1 MWAIN
6 SCTARRRYRHIMRAA
21 LIKLKMGGTAKPCEP
36 IRPCYWD
43 ESALF
48 FGGFSMLDIKVIR
61 ENLDWAKDK
70 LATRGIKPEELDEV
84 VALDA
89 KRREALTKSEELKA
103 KRNEVSKQIGAAK
116 RNKEDASA
124 AIKSMQE
131 VSKEIK
137 DLDEQIRSL
146 AEKQEYIL
154 LRLPNFPADSDPIGP
169 DDSYNEEVRKWNEPT
184 KFNFKPKAHWD
195 IGTDLDILDWDR
207 AAKVSGARFVYY
219 KGAGAL
225 LERAVFNFFLDENT
239 KEGYTEVIPPYLV
252 NDASMQGT
260 GQFPKFHEDVYTI
273 VDNDDPDKLR
283 DLTLIPTAEV
293 PLVNYFR
300 NEIIHGEK
308 LPINVTAMSPA
319 FRSEAGSAG
328 RDTRGL
334 IRMHEFRKVEMVK
347 VCKPEDS
354 WDQLEKLTHNAEH
367 LLQKL
372 NLPYHVVALSTGDAS
387 FTSAKTY
394 DLEVWMPAQDK
405 YREISSCSNCT
416 DFQARRAHI
425 RYRDEN
431 GKLHLAHTL
440 NGSGLAVGR
449 CVAAILE
456 NYQNEDG
463 SVTVPDVLVSYMHGM
478 KKITKEDSLI

>member
-1 MWAIN
+1 
-6 SCTARRRYRHIMRAA
+6 
-21 LIKLKMGGTAKPCEP
+21 
-36 IRPCYWD
+36 
-43 ESALF
+43 
-48 FGGFSMLDIKVIR
+48 MLDIKVIR
-61 ENLDWAKDK
+61 ENLDWSKKK
-70 LATRGIKPEELDEV
+70 LATRGIKPEELDKL
-84 VALDA
+84 VAID
-89 KRREALTKSEELKA
+89 KERREALTKSEQLKQ
-103 KRNEVSKQIGAAK
+103 KRNEVSDQIAQAK
-116 RNKEDASA
+116 RNKEDASD
-124 AIKSMQE
+124 AIKAMRE
-131 VSKEIK
+131 VGKEIK
-137 DLDEQIRSL
+137 DLDKEVEDLTQ
-146 AEKQEYIL
+146 KQKYIL

-169 DDSYNEEVRKWNEPT
+169 DESYNEEVRKWNEPT
-184 KFNFKPKAHWD
+184 KFDFEPKPHWE
-195 IGTDLDILDWDR
+195 IGTELNILDWDT

-225 LERAVFNFFLDENT
+225 LERAVSNFFLDENN
-239 KEGYTEVIPPYLV
+239 KDGYTEVIPPYLV

-260 GQFPKFHEDVYTI
+260 GQFPKFTEDVYTI
-273 VDNDDPDKLR
+273 VDNDDPDKPR

-293 PLVNYFR
+293 SLVNYFR
-300 NEIIHGEK
+300 GKILDAK
-308 LPINVTAMSPA
+308 QLPINVTAFSPA

-347 VCKPEDS
+347 IVDEDS
-354 WDQLEKLTHNAEH
+354 SWDELEKLTHNAEH

-372 NLPYHVVALSTGDAS
+372 GLPYHVVALSTGDAS

-416 DFQARRAHI
+416 DFQARRSLI

-449 CVAAILE
+449 TVAAILE

-463 SVTVPDVLVSYMHGM
+463 TVDVPEALQPYMHGM
-478 KKITKEDSLI
+478 KVITKEPKFGE

>member
-1 MWAIN
+1 
-6 SCTARRRYRHIMRAA
+6 
-21 LIKLKMGGTAKPCEP
+21 
-36 IRPCYWD
+36 
-43 ESALF
+43 
-48 FGGFSMLDIKVIR
+48 MLDIKVIR
-61 ENLDWAKDK
+61 ENLDWSKKK
-70 LATRGIKPEELDEV
+70 LATRGIKPEELDKL
-84 VALDA
+84 VAID
-89 KRREALTKSEELKA
+89 KERREALTKSEQLKQ
-103 KRNEVSKQIGAAK
+103 KRNEVSDQIAQAK
-116 RNKEDASA
+116 RNKEDASD
-124 AIKSMQE
+124 AIKAMRE
-131 VSKEIK
+131 VGKEIK
-137 DLDEQIRSL
+137 DLDKEVEDLTQ
-146 AEKQEYIL
+146 KQKYIL

-169 DDSYNEEVRKWNEPT
+169 DESYNEEVRKWNEPT
-184 KFNFKPKAHWD
+184 KFDFEPKPHWE
-195 IGTDLDILDWDR
+195 IGTELNILDWDT

-225 LERAVFNFFLDENT
+225 LERAVSNFFLDENT
-239 KEGYTEVIPPYLV
+239 KDGYTEVIPPYLV

-260 GQFPKFHEDVYTI
+260 GQFPKFTEDVYTI
-273 VDNDDPDKLR
+273 VDNDDPDKSR

-300 NEIIHGEK
+300 GKILDAK
-308 LPINVTAMSPA
+308 QLPINVTAFSPA

-347 VCKPEDS
+347 IVDENSS
-354 WDQLEKLTHNAEH
+354 WDELEKLTHNAEH

-372 NLPYHVVALSTGDAS
+372 GLPYHVVALSTGDAS

-416 DFQARRAHI
+416 DFQARRSLI

-449 CVAAILE
+449 TVAAILE

-463 SVTVPDVLVSYMHGM
+463 TVNVPEALQPYMHGM
-478 KKITKEDSLI
+478 KVITKEPKFGE

>member
-1 MWAIN
+1 
-6 SCTARRRYRHIMRAA
+6 
-21 LIKLKMGGTAKPCEP
+21 
-36 IRPCYWD
+36 
-43 ESALF
+43 
-48 FGGFSMLDIKVIR
+48 MLDIKLIR

-70 LATRGIKPEELDEV
+70 LGRRGVKPEELDELV
-84 VALDA
+84 KIDA
-89 KRREALTKSEELKA
+89 DRREELNHSEQLKA
-103 KRNEVSKQIGAAK
+103 ERNKVSKEIAEIK
-116 RNKEDASA
+116 RNKQDASA
-124 AIKSMQE
+124 AVQKMRE
-131 VSKEIK
+131 VGQEIK
-137 DLDEQIRSL
+137 ELDEKVAEL
-146 AEKQEYIL
+146 TEKQNYIL
-154 LRLPNFPADSDPIGP
+154 LRLPNFPDDSDPIGP
-169 DDSYNEEVRKWNEPT
+169 DESYNEEVRKWHEPT
-184 KFNFKPKAHWD
+184 KLDFKPKAHWEL
-195 IGTDLDILDWDR
+195 GTDLDILDWDR
-207 AAKVSGARFVYY
+207 GAKVSAARFVYY

-252 NDASMQGT
+252 NDESMQGT
-260 GQFPKFHEDVYTI
+260 GQFPKFREDVYTI
-273 VDNDDPDKLR
+273 VDNDDPDKPL

-300 NEIIHGEK
+300 DEIIHADK
-308 LPINVTAMSPA
+308 LPINVTALSPA

-347 VCKPEDS
+347 ICKPEES
-354 WDQLEKLTHNAEH
+354 WNELDKLTNNAEH

-372 NLPYHVVALSTGDAS
+372 DLPYHVVALSTGDAS

-416 DFQARRAHI
+416 DFQARRAQI
-425 RYRDEN
+425 RYRDED

-449 CVAAILE
+449 TVAAILE

-463 SVTVPDVLVSYMHGM
+463 TVTVPEVLVPYMNGM
-478 KKITKEDSLI
+478 KKITKEESLI

>member
-1 MWAIN
+1 
-6 SCTARRRYRHIMRAA
+6 
-21 LIKLKMGGTAKPCEP
+21 
-36 IRPCYWD
+36 
-43 ESALF
+43 
-48 FGGFSMLDIKVIR
+48 MLDIKVIR
-61 ENLDWAKDK
+61 ENLDWSKKK
-70 LATRGIKPEELDEV
+70 LATRGIKPEELDKL
-84 VALDA
+84 VAID
-89 KRREALTKSEELKA
+89 KERREALTKSEQLKQ
-103 KRNEVSKQIGAAK
+103 KRNEVSDQIAQAK
-116 RNKEDASA
+116 RNKEDASD
-124 AIKSMQE
+124 AIKAMRE
-131 VSKEIK
+131 VGKEIK
-137 DLDEQIRSL
+137 DLDKEVEDLTQ
-146 AEKQEYIL
+146 KQNYIL

-169 DDSYNEEVRKWNEPT
+169 DESYNEEVRKWHEPT
-184 KFNFKPKAHWD
+184 KLDFEPKPHWE
-195 IGTDLDILDWDR
+195 IGTELNILDWDT

-225 LERAVFNFFLDENT
+225 LERAVSNFFLDENT
-239 KEGYTEVIPPYLV
+239 KDGYTEVIPPYLV

-260 GQFPKFHEDVYTI
+260 GQFPKFTEDVYTI
-273 VDNDDPDKLR
+273 VDNDDPDKPR

-300 NEIIHGEK
+300 GKILDGEQ
-308 LPINVTAMSPA
+308 LPINVTAFSPA

-347 VCKPEDS
+347 IVDEESS
-354 WDQLEKLTHNAEH
+354 WDELEKLTHNAEH

-372 NLPYHVVALSTGDAS
+372 GLPYHVVALSTGDAS

-416 DFQARRAHI
+416 DFQARRSLI

-449 CVAAILE
+449 TVAAILE

-463 SVTVPDVLVSYMHGM
+463 TVNVPEALQPYMHGM
-478 KKITKEDSLI
+478 KVITKEPKFG

>member
-1 MWAIN
+1 
-6 SCTARRRYRHIMRAA
+6 
-21 LIKLKMGGTAKPCEP
+21 
-36 IRPCYWD
+36 
-43 ESALF
+43 
-48 FGGFSMLDIKVIR
+48 MLDIKVIR
-61 ENLDWAKDK
+61 ENLDWSKKK
-70 LATRGIKPEELDEV
+70 LATRGIKPEELDKL
-84 VALDA
+84 VAID
-89 KRREALTKSEELKA
+89 KERREALTKSEQLKQ
-103 KRNEVSKQIGAAK
+103 KRNEVSDQIAQAK
-116 RNKEDASA
+116 RNKEDTSD
-124 AIKSMQE
+124 AIKAMRE
-131 VSKEIK
+131 VGKEIK
-137 DLDEQIRSL
+137 DLDKEVEDLTQ
-146 AEKQEYIL
+146 KQNYIL

-169 DDSYNEEVRKWNEPT
+169 DESYNEEVRKWHEPT
-184 KFNFKPKAHWD
+184 KLDFEPKPHWE
-195 IGTDLDILDWDR
+195 IGTELNILDWDT

-225 LERAVFNFFLDENT
+225 LERAVSNFFLDENT
-239 KEGYTEVIPPYLV
+239 KDGYTEVIPPYLV

-260 GQFPKFHEDVYTI
+260 GQFPKFTEDVYTI
-273 VDNDDPDKLR
+273 VDNDDPDKPR

-300 NEIIHGEK
+300 GKILDGEQ
-308 LPINVTAMSPA
+308 LPINVTAFSPA

-347 VCKPEDS
+347 IVDEESS
-354 WDQLEKLTHNAEH
+354 WDELEKLTHNAEH

-372 NLPYHVVALSTGDAS
+372 GLPYHVVALSTGDAS

-416 DFQARRAHI
+416 DFQARRSLI
-425 RYRDEN
+425 RYREEN

-449 CVAAILE
+449 TVAAILE

-463 SVTVPDVLVSYMHGM
+463 TVNVPEALQPYMHGM
-478 KKITKEDSLI
+478 KVITKEPKFGE

>member
-1 MWAIN
+1 
-6 SCTARRRYRHIMRAA
+6 
-21 LIKLKMGGTAKPCEP
+21 
-36 IRPCYWD
+36 
-43 ESALF
+43 
-48 FGGFSMLDIKVIR
+48 MLDIKVIR
-61 ENLDWAKDK
+61 ENLDWSKKK
-70 LATRGIKPEELDEV
+70 LATRGIKPEELDKL
-84 VALDA
+84 VAID
-89 KRREALTKSEELKA
+89 KERREALTKSEQLKQ
-103 KRNEVSKQIGAAK
+103 KRNEVSDQIAQAK
-116 RNKEDASA
+116 RNKEDASD
-124 AIKSMQE
+124 AIKAMRE
-131 VSKEIK
+131 VGKEIK
-137 DLDEQIRSL
+137 DLDKEVEDLTQKRN
-146 AEKQEYIL
+146 YIL

-169 DDSYNEEVRKWNEPT
+169 DESYNEEVRKWHEPT
-184 KFNFKPKAHWD
+184 KLDFEPKPHWE
-195 IGTDLDILDWDR
+195 IGTELNILDWDT

-225 LERAVFNFFLDENT
+225 LERAVSNFFLDENT
-239 KEGYTEVIPPYLV
+239 KDGYTEVIPPYLV

-260 GQFPKFHEDVYTI
+260 GQFPKFTEDVYTI
-273 VDNDDPDKLR
+273 VDNDDPDKPR

-300 NEIIHGEK
+300 GKILDGEQ
-308 LPINVTAMSPA
+308 LPINVTAFSPA

-347 VCKPEDS
+347 IVDEESS
-354 WDQLEKLTHNAEH
+354 WDELEKLTHNAEH

-372 NLPYHVVALSTGDAS
+372 GLPYHVVALSTGDAS

-416 DFQARRAHI
+416 DFQARRSLI

-449 CVAAILE
+449 TVAAILE

-463 SVTVPDVLVSYMHGM
+463 TVNVPEALQPYMHGM
-478 KKITKEDSLI
+478 KVITKEPKFGE

>member
-1 MWAIN
+1 
-6 SCTARRRYRHIMRAA
+6 
-21 LIKLKMGGTAKPCEP
+21 
-36 IRPCYWD
+36 
-43 ESALF
+43 
-48 FGGFSMLDIKVIR
+48 MLDIKVIR

-70 LATRGIKPEELDEV
+70 LSRRGVKPEELDELV
-84 VALDA
+84 KIDA
-89 KRREALTKSEELKA
+89 DRREELNRSEQLKA
-103 KRNEVSKQIGAAK
+103 ERNTVSKKIAEIK

-124 AIKSMQE
+124 AVQKMRE
-131 VSKEIK
+131 VGQEIK
-137 DLDEQIRSL
+137 ELDDKVAEL
-146 AEKQEYIL
+146 TEKQEYIL
-154 LRLPNFPADSDPIGP
+154 LRLPNFPDDSDPIGP
-169 DDSYNEEVRKWNEPT
+169 DESYNEEVRKWHEPT
-184 KFNFKPKAHWD
+184 KLDFKPKAHWD

-207 AAKVSGARFVYY
+207 GAKVSGARFVYY

-239 KEGYTEVIPPYLV
+239 KEGYTEIIPPYLV
-252 NDASMQGT
+252 NDESMQGT
-260 GQFPKFHEDVYTI
+260 GQFPKFREDVYTI
-273 VDNDDPDKLR
+273 VDNDNPDKPR

-300 NEIIHGEK
+300 DEIIHGDK
-308 LPINVTAMSPA
+308 LPINVTALSPA

-347 VCKPEDS
+347 ICKQEDS
-354 WDQLEKLTHNAEH
+354 WDELDKLTHNAEH

-372 NLPYHVVALSTGDAS
+372 DLPYHVVALSTGDAS

-416 DFQARRAHI
+416 DFQARRAQI
-425 RYRDEN
+425 RYRDED

-449 CVAAILE
+449 TVAAILE

-463 SVTVPDVLVSYMHGM
+463 TVTVPEVLVPYMNGM
-478 KKITKEDSLI
+478 TKITKEETLI

>member
-1 MWAIN
+1 
-6 SCTARRRYRHIMRAA
+6 
-21 LIKLKMGGTAKPCEP
+21 
-36 IRPCYWD
+36 
-43 ESALF
+43 
-48 FGGFSMLDIKVIR
+48 MLDIKVIR

-70 LATRGIKPEELDEV
+70 LGRRGIKPEELDELV
-84 VALDA
+84 KIDA
-89 KRREALTKSEELKA
+89 ERRDGLSRSEQLKA
-103 KRNEVSKQIGAAK
+103 KRNKVSKDIAEAK
-116 RNKEDASA
+116 RNKKDASN
-124 AIKSMQE
+124 AIAEMRQ
-131 VSKEIK
+131 VGQEIK
-137 DLDEQIRSL
+137 ELDEKVEKL
-146 AEKQEYIL
+146 TEKQNYIL
-154 LRLPNFPADSDPIGP
+154 LRLPNFPDDSDPIGP
-169 DDSYNEEVRKWNEPT
+169 DESYNEEIRKWHEPT
-184 KFNFKPKAHWD
+184 KLDFKPKAHWD

-207 AAKVSGARFVYY
+207 GAKVSGARFVYY

-252 NDASMQGT
+252 NDESMQGT
-260 GQFPKFHEDVYTI
+260 GQFPKFREDVYTI
-273 VDNDDPDKLR
+273 VDNDDPDKPL

-300 NEIIHGEK
+300 DEIIHEDR
-308 LPINVTAMSPA
+308 LPINVTALSPA

-354 WDQLEKLTHNAEH
+354 WDELEKLTKNAEH

-416 DFQARRAHI
+416 DFQARRAQI
-425 RYRDEN
+425 RYRDEE

-449 CVAAILE
+449 TVAAILE

-463 SVTVPDVLVSYMHGM
+463 TVTVPEALVPYMNGM
-478 KKITKEDSLI
+478 TKITKEESLI

>member
-1 MWAIN
+1 
-6 SCTARRRYRHIMRAA
+6 
-21 LIKLKMGGTAKPCEP
+21 
-36 IRPCYWD
+36 
-43 ESALF
+43 
-48 FGGFSMLDIKVIR
+48 MLDIKVIR

-70 LATRGIKPEELDEV
+70 LGRRGVKPEELDELV
-84 VALDA
+84 KIDA
-89 KRREALTKSEELKA
+89 DRREELNRSEQLKA
-103 KRNEVSKQIGAAK
+103 ERNSVSKKIAEFK

-124 AIKSMQE
+124 AVQKMRE
-131 VSKEIK
+131 VGQEIK
-137 DLDEQIRSL
+137 ELDDKVAEL
-146 AEKQEYIL
+146 TEKQDYIL
-154 LRLPNFPADSDPIGP
+154 LRLPNFPDDSDPIGP
-169 DDSYNEEVRKWNEPT
+169 DESYNEEIRKWHEPT
-184 KFNFKPKAHWD
+184 KLAFKPKAHWD

-207 AAKVSGARFVYY
+207 GAKVSGARFVYY

-239 KEGYTEVIPPYLV
+239 KEGYTEIIPPYLV
-252 NDASMQGT
+252 NDESMQGT
-260 GQFPKFHEDVYTI
+260 GQFPKFREDVYTI
-273 VDNDDPDKLR
+273 VDNDNPDKPR

-300 NEIIHGEK
+300 DEIIHGEK
-308 LPINVTAMSPA
+308 LPINVTALSPA

-347 VCKPEDS
+347 ICKQEDS
-354 WDQLEKLTHNAEH
+354 WDELEKLTHNAEH

-372 NLPYHVVALSTGDAS
+372 DLPYHVVALSTGDAS

-405 YREISSCSNCT
+405 HREISSCSNCT
-416 DFQARRAHI
+416 DFQARRAQI
-425 RYRDEN
+425 RYRDED

-449 CVAAILE
+449 TVAAILE

-463 SVTVPDVLVSYMHGM
+463 TVTVPEVLVPYMNGM
-478 KKITKEDSLI
+478 TKITKEETLIQRNNYFLREFNKLALFL

>member
-1 MWAIN
+1 
-6 SCTARRRYRHIMRAA
+6 
-21 LIKLKMGGTAKPCEP
+21 
-36 IRPCYWD
+36 
-43 ESALF
+43 
-48 FGGFSMLDIKVIR
+48 MLDIKVIR
-61 ENLDWAKDK
+61 ENLDWSKKK
-70 LATRGIKPEELDEV
+70 LATRGIKPEKLDKL
-84 VALDA
+84 VAID
-89 KRREALTKSEELKA
+89 KERREALTKSEQLKQ
-103 KRNEVSKQIGAAK
+103 KRNEVSDQIAQAK
-116 RNKEDASA
+116 RNKEDASD
-124 AIKSMQE
+124 AIKAMRE
-131 VSKEIK
+131 VGKEIK
-137 DLDEQIRSL
+137 DLDKEVEDLTQ
-146 AEKQEYIL
+146 KQNYIL

-169 DDSYNEEVRKWNEPT
+169 DESYNEEVRKWHEPT
-184 KFNFKPKAHWD
+184 KLDFEPKPHWE
-195 IGTDLDILDWDR
+195 IGTDLNILDWDT

-225 LERAVFNFFLDENT
+225 LERAVSNFFLDENT
-239 KEGYTEVIPPYLV
+239 KDGYTEVIPPYLV

-260 GQFPKFHEDVYTI
+260 GQFPKFTEDVYTI
-273 VDNDDPDKLR
+273 VDNDDPDKPR

-300 NEIIHGEK
+300 GKILDGEQ
-308 LPINVTAMSPA
+308 LPINVTAFSPA

-347 VCKPEDS
+347 IVDEESS
-354 WDQLEKLTHNAEH
+354 WDELEKLTHNAEH

-372 NLPYHVVALSTGDAS
+372 GLPYHVVALSTGDAS

-416 DFQARRAHI
+416 DFQARRSLI

-449 CVAAILE
+449 TVAAILE

-463 SVTVPDVLVSYMHGM
+463 TVNVPEALQPYMHGM
-478 KKITKEDSLI
+478 KVITKEPKFGK

>member
-1 MWAIN
+1 
-6 SCTARRRYRHIMRAA
+6 
-21 LIKLKMGGTAKPCEP
+21 
-36 IRPCYWD
+36 
-43 ESALF
+43 
-48 FGGFSMLDIKVIR
+48 MLDIKVIR
-61 ENLDWAKDK
+61 ENLDWSKKK
-70 LATRGIKPEELDEV
+70 LATRGIKPEELDKL
-84 VALDA
+84 VAID
-89 KRREALTKSEELKA
+89 KERREALTKSEQLKQ
-103 KRNEVSKQIGAAK
+103 KRNEVSDQIAQAK
-116 RNKEDASA
+116 RNKEDASE
-124 AIKSMQE
+124 AIKAMRE
-131 VSKEIK
+131 VGKEIK
-137 DLDEQIRSL
+137 DLDKEVEDL
-146 AEKQEYIL
+146 TEKQNYIL

-169 DDSYNEEVRKWNEPT
+169 DESYNEEVRKWHEPT
-184 KFNFKPKAHWD
+184 KLDFEPKPHWE
-195 IGTDLDILDWDR
+195 IGTELNILDWDT

-225 LERAVFNFFLDENT
+225 LERAVSNLFLDENT
-239 KEGYTEVIPPYLV
+239 KDGYTEVIPPYLV

-260 GQFPKFHEDVYTI
+260 GQFPKFTEDVYTI
-273 VDNDDPDKLR
+273 VDNDDPDKPR

-300 NEIIHGEK
+300 GKILDGEQ
-308 LPINVTAMSPA
+308 LPINVTAFSPA

-347 VCKPEDS
+347 IVDEESS
-354 WDQLEKLTHNAEH
+354 WDELEKLTHNAEH

-372 NLPYHVVALSTGDAS
+372 GLPYHVVALSTGDAS

-416 DFQARRAHI
+416 DFQARRSLI

-449 CVAAILE
+449 TVAAILE

-463 SVTVPDVLVSYMHGM
+463 TVNVPEALQPYMHGM
-478 KKITKEDSLI
+478 KVITKEPKFGE

>member
-1 MWAIN
+1 
-6 SCTARRRYRHIMRAA
+6 
-21 LIKLKMGGTAKPCEP
+21 
-36 IRPCYWD
+36 
-43 ESALF
+43 
-48 FGGFSMLDIKVIR
+48 MLDIKVIR
-61 ENLDWAKDK
+61 ENLDWSKKK
-70 LATRGIKPEELDEV
+70 LATRGIKPEELDKL
-84 VALDA
+84 VAID
-89 KRREALTKSEELKA
+89 KERREALTKSEQLKQ
-103 KRNEVSKQIGAAK
+103 KRNEVSDQIAQAK
-116 RNKEDASA
+116 RNKEDASD
-124 AIKSMQE
+124 AIKAMRE
-131 VSKEIK
+131 VGKEIK
-137 DLDEQIRSL
+137 DLDKEVEDLTQ
-146 AEKQEYIL
+146 KQNYIL

-169 DDSYNEEVRKWNEPT
+169 DESYNEEVRKWHEPT
-184 KFNFKPKAHWD
+184 KLDFEPKPHWE
-195 IGTDLDILDWDR
+195 IGTDLNILDWDT

-225 LERAVFNFFLDENT
+225 LERAVSNFFLDENT
-239 KEGYTEVIPPYLV
+239 KDGYTEVIPPYLV

-260 GQFPKFHEDVYTI
+260 GQFPKFTEDVYTI
-273 VDNDDPDKLR
+273 VDNDDPDKPR

-300 NEIIHGEK
+300 GKILDGEQ
-308 LPINVTAMSPA
+308 LPINVTAFSPA

-347 VCKPEDS
+347 IVDEESS
-354 WDQLEKLTHNAEH
+354 WDELEKLTHNAEH

-372 NLPYHVVALSTGDAS
+372 GLPYHVVALSTGDAS

-394 DLEVWMPAQDK
+394 DLEVWTPAQDK

-416 DFQARRAHI
+416 DFQARRSLI

-449 CVAAILE
+449 TVAAILE

-463 SVTVPDVLVSYMHGM
+463 TVNVPEALQPYMHGM
-478 KKITKEDSLI
+478 KVITKEPKFGE

>member
-1 MWAIN
+1 
-6 SCTARRRYRHIMRAA
+6 
-21 LIKLKMGGTAKPCEP
+21 
-36 IRPCYWD
+36 
-43 ESALF
+43 
-48 FGGFSMLDIKVIR
+48 MLDIKVIR

-70 LATRGIKPEELDEV
+70 LGRRGIKPEELDELV
-84 VALDA
+84 KIDA
-89 KRREALTKSEELKA
+89 ERRDGLSRSEQLKA
-103 KRNEVSKQIGAAK
+103 KRNKVSKDIAEAK
-116 RNKEDASA
+116 RNKEDASNTIA
-124 AIKSMQE
+124 EMRQ
-131 VSKEIK
+131 VGQEIK
-137 DLDEQIRSL
+137 ELDEKVEKL
-146 AEKQEYIL
+146 TEKQNYIL
-154 LRLPNFPADSDPIGP
+154 LRLPNFPDDSDPIGP
-169 DDSYNEEVRKWNEPT
+169 DESYNEEIRKWHEPT
-184 KFNFKPKAHWD
+184 KLDFKPKAHWD

-207 AAKVSGARFVYY
+207 GAKVSGARFVYY

-252 NDASMQGT
+252 NDESMQGT
-260 GQFPKFHEDVYTI
+260 GQFPKFREDVYTI
-273 VDNDDPDKLR
+273 VDNDDPDKPL

-300 NEIIHGEK
+300 DEIIHEDR
-308 LPINVTAMSPA
+308 LPINVTALSPA

-354 WDQLEKLTHNAEH
+354 WDELEKLTKNAEH

-416 DFQARRAHI
+416 DFQARRAQI
-425 RYRDEN
+425 RYRDED

-449 CVAAILE
+449 TVAAILE

-463 SVTVPDVLVSYMHGM
+463 TVTVPEALVPYMNGM
-478 KKITKEDSLI
+478 TKITKEESLI

>member
-1 MWAIN
+1 
-6 SCTARRRYRHIMRAA
+6 
-21 LIKLKMGGTAKPCEP
+21 
-36 IRPCYWD
+36 
-43 ESALF
+43 
-48 FGGFSMLDIKVIR
+48 MLDIKVIR

-70 LATRGIKPEELDEV
+70 LGRRGIKPEELDELV
-84 VALDA
+84 KIDA
-89 KRREALTKSEELKA
+89 ERRDGLSRSEQLKA
-103 KRNEVSKQIGAAK
+103 KRNKVSKDIAEAK
-116 RNKEDASA
+116 RNKEDASN
-124 AIKSMQE
+124 AIAEMRQ
-131 VSKEIK
+131 VGQEIK
-137 DLDEQIRSL
+137 ELDEKVEKL
-146 AEKQEYIL
+146 TEKQNYIL
-154 LRLPNFPADSDPIGP
+154 LRLPNFPDDSDPIGP
-169 DDSYNEEVRKWNEPT
+169 DESYNEEIRKWHEPA
-184 KFNFKPKAHWD
+184 KLDFKPKAHWD

-207 AAKVSGARFVYY
+207 GAKVSGARFVYY

-252 NDASMQGT
+252 NDESMQGT
-260 GQFPKFHEDVYTI
+260 GQFPKFREDVYTI
-273 VDNDDPDKLR
+273 VDNDDPDKPL

-300 NEIIHGEK
+300 DEIIHEDR
-308 LPINVTAMSPA
+308 LPINVTALSPA

-354 WDQLEKLTHNAEH
+354 WDELEKLTKNAEH

-416 DFQARRAHI
+416 DFQARRAQI
-425 RYRDEN
+425 RYRDED

-449 CVAAILE
+449 TVAAILE

-463 SVTVPDVLVSYMHGM
+463 TVTVPEALVPYMNGM
-478 KKITKEDSLI
+478 TKITKEESLI

>member
-1 MWAIN
+1 
-6 SCTARRRYRHIMRAA
+6 
-21 LIKLKMGGTAKPCEP
+21 
-36 IRPCYWD
+36 
-43 ESALF
+43 
-48 FGGFSMLDIKVIR
+48 MLDIKLIR

-70 LATRGIKPEELDEV
+70 LGRRGVKPEELDELV
-84 VALDA
+84 KTDA
-89 KRREALTKSEELKA
+89 DRRNGLSRSEQLKA
-103 KRNEVSKQIGAAK
+103 ERNKVSKDIAEAK
-116 RNKEDASA
+116 RNKEDASE
-124 AIKSMQE
+124 AIAKMRAVGQ
-131 VSKEIK
+131 EIK
-137 DLDEQIRSL
+137 ELDEKVDDL
-146 AEKQEYIL
+146 TKKQNYIL
-154 LRLPNFPADSDPIGP
+154 LRLPNFPDDSDPIGP
-169 DDSYNEEVRKWNEPT
+169 DESYNEEVRKWHEPT
-184 KFNFKPKAHWD
+184 KLAFKPKAHWD
-195 IGTDLDILDWDR
+195 IGTDLDILDWVR
-207 AAKVSGARFVYY
+207 GAKVSGARFVYY

-225 LERAVFNFFLDENT
+225 LERAVFNFFLDENV
-239 KEGYTEVIPPYLV
+239 KAGYTEIIPPYLV
-252 NDASMQGT
+252 NDDSMQGT
-260 GQFPKFHEDVYTI
+260 GQFPKFREDVYTI
-273 VDNDDPDKLR
+273 VDNDDPDKPR

-300 NEIIHGEK
+300 DEIIHEDR
-308 LPINVTAMSPA
+308 LPIDVTALSPA

-354 WDQLEKLTHNAEH
+354 WDELEKLTKNAEH
-367 LLQKL
+367 LLQAL

-416 DFQARRAHI
+416 DFQARRAQI
-425 RYRDEN
+425 RYRDQK

-449 CVAAILE
+449 TVAAILE

-463 SVTVPDVLVSYMHGM
+463 TVTVPEVLVPYMHGM
-478 KKITKEDSLI
+478 RTISKEKSLI

>member
-1 MWAIN
+1 
-6 SCTARRRYRHIMRAA
+6 
-21 LIKLKMGGTAKPCEP
+21 
-36 IRPCYWD
+36 
-43 ESALF
+43 
-48 FGGFSMLDIKVIR
+48 MLDIKVIR
-61 ENLDWAKDK
+61 ENLDWSKKK
-70 LATRGIKPEELDEV
+70 LATRGIKPEELDKL
-84 VALDA
+84 VAID
-89 KRREALTKSEELKA
+89 KERREALTKSEQLKQ
-103 KRNEVSKQIGAAK
+103 KRNEVSDQIAQAK
-116 RNKEDASA
+116 RNKEDTSD
-124 AIKSMQE
+124 AIKAMRE
-131 VSKEIK
+131 VGKEIK
-137 DLDEQIRSL
+137 DLDKEVEDLTQ
-146 AEKQEYIL
+146 KQKYIL

-169 DDSYNEEVRKWNEPT
+169 DESYNEEVRKWNEPT
-184 KFNFKPKAHWD
+184 KFDFEPKPHWE
-195 IGTDLDILDWDR
+195 IGTELNILDWDT

-225 LERAVFNFFLDENT
+225 LERAVSNFFLDENT
-239 KEGYTEVIPPYLV
+239 KDGYTEVIPPYLV

-260 GQFPKFHEDVYTI
+260 GQFPKFTEDVYTI
-273 VDNDDPDKLR
+273 VDNDDPDKPR

-300 NEIIHGEK
+300 GKILDAK
-308 LPINVTAMSPA
+308 QLPINVTAFSPA

-347 VCKPEDS
+347 IVDEDS
-354 WDQLEKLTHNAEH
+354 SWDELEKLTHNAEH

-372 NLPYHVVALSTGDAS
+372 GLPYHVVALSTGDAS

-416 DFQARRAHI
+416 DFQARRSLI

-449 CVAAILE
+449 TVAAILE

-463 SVTVPDVLVSYMHGM
+463 TVNVPEALQPYMHGM
-478 KKITKEDSLI
+478 KVITKEPKFGE

>member
-1 MWAIN
+1 
-6 SCTARRRYRHIMRAA
+6 
-21 LIKLKMGGTAKPCEP
+21 
-36 IRPCYWD
+36 
-43 ESALF
+43 
-48 FGGFSMLDIKVIR
+48 MLDIKVIR
-61 ENLDWAKDK
+61 ENLDWSKKK
-70 LATRGIKPEELDEV
+70 LATRGIKPEELDKL
-84 VALDA
+84 VAID
-89 KRREALTKSEELKA
+89 KERREALTKSEQLKQ
-103 KRNEVSKQIGAAK
+103 KRNEVSDQIAQAK
-116 RNKEDASA
+116 RNKEDASD
-124 AIKSMQE
+124 AIKAMRE
-131 VSKEIK
+131 VGKEIK
-137 DLDEQIRSL
+137 DLDKEVEDLTQ
-146 AEKQEYIL
+146 KQNYIL

-169 DDSYNEEVRKWNEPT
+169 DESYNEEVRKWHEPT
-184 KFNFKPKAHWD
+184 KLDFEPKPHWE
-195 IGTDLDILDWDR
+195 IGTDLNILDWDT

-225 LERAVFNFFLDENT
+225 LERAVSNFFLDENT
-239 KEGYTEVIPPYLV
+239 KDGYTEVIPPYLV

-260 GQFPKFHEDVYTI
+260 GQFPKFTEDVYTI
-273 VDNDDPDKLR
+273 VDNDDPDKPR

-300 NEIIHGEK
+300 GKILDGEQ
-308 LPINVTAMSPA
+308 LPINVTAFSPA

-347 VCKPEDS
+347 IVDEESS
-354 WDQLEKLTHNAEH
+354 WDELEKLTHNAEH

-372 NLPYHVVALSTGDAS
+372 GLPYHVVALSTGDAS

-416 DFQARRAHI
+416 DFQARRSLI

-449 CVAAILE
+449 TVAAILE

-463 SVTVPDVLVSYMHGM
+463 SVNVPVALQPYMHGM
-478 KKITKEDSLI
+478 KVITKEPKFGK

>member
-1 MWAIN
+1 
-6 SCTARRRYRHIMRAA
+6 
-21 LIKLKMGGTAKPCEP
+21 
-36 IRPCYWD
+36 
-43 ESALF
+43 
-48 FGGFSMLDIKVIR
+48 MLDIKVNR
-61 ENLDWAKDK
+61 ENLDKKKKK
-70 LATRGIKPEELDEV
+70 LATRGIKPEELDKL
-84 VALDA
+84 VAID
-89 KRREALTKSEELKA
+89 KERREALTKSEQLKQ
-103 KRNEVSKQIGAAK
+103 KRNEVSDQIAQAK
-116 RNKEDASA
+116 RNKEDASD
-124 AIKSMQE
+124 AIKAMRE
-131 VSKEIK
+131 VGKEIK
-137 DLDEQIRSL
+137 DLDKEVEDLTQ
-146 AEKQEYIL
+146 KQNYIL

-169 DDSYNEEVRKWNEPT
+169 DESYNEEVRKWHEPT
-184 KFNFKPKAHWD
+184 KLDFEPKPHWE
-195 IGTDLDILDWDR
+195 IGTDLNILDWDT

-225 LERAVFNFFLDENT
+225 LERAVSNFFLDENT
-239 KEGYTEVIPPYLV
+239 KDGYTEVIPPYLV

-260 GQFPKFHEDVYTI
+260 GQFPKFTEDVYTI
-273 VDNDDPDKLR
+273 VDNDDPDKPR

-300 NEIIHGEK
+300 GKILDGEQ
-308 LPINVTAMSPA
+308 LPINVTAFSPA

-347 VCKPEDS
+347 IVDEESS
-354 WDQLEKLTHNAEH
+354 WDELEKLTHNAEH

-372 NLPYHVVALSTGDAS
+372 GLPYHVVALSTGDAS

-416 DFQARRAHI
+416 DFQARRSLI

-449 CVAAILE
+449 TVAAILE

-463 SVTVPDVLVSYMHGM
+463 TVNVPEALQPYMHGM
-478 KKITKEDSLI
+478 KVITKEPKFGE

>member
-1 MWAIN
+1 
-6 SCTARRRYRHIMRAA
+6 
-21 LIKLKMGGTAKPCEP
+21 
-36 IRPCYWD
+36 
-43 ESALF
+43 
-48 FGGFSMLDIKVIR
+48 MLDIKVIR
-61 ENLDWAKDK
+61 ENLDWSKKK
-70 LATRGIKPEELDEV
+70 LATRGIKPEELDKL
-84 VALDA
+84 VAID
-89 KRREALTKSEELKA
+89 KERREALNKSEQLKQ
-103 KRNEVSKQIGAAK
+103 KRNEVSDQIAQSK
-116 RNKEDASA
+116 RNKEDASD
-124 AIKSMQE
+124 AIKAMRE
-131 VSKEIK
+131 VGKEIK
-137 DLDEQIRSL
+137 DLDKEVEDLTQ
-146 AEKQEYIL
+146 KQNYIL

-169 DDSYNEEVRKWNEPT
+169 DESYNEEVRKWHEPT
-184 KFNFKPKAHWD
+184 KLDFEPKPHWE
-195 IGTDLDILDWDR
+195 IGTELNILDWDT

-225 LERAVFNFFLDENT
+225 LERAVSNFFLDENT
-239 KEGYTEVIPPYLV
+239 KDGYTEVIPPYLV

-260 GQFPKFHEDVYTI
+260 GQFPKFTEDVYTI
-273 VDNDDPDKLR
+273 VDNDDPDKPR

-300 NEIIHGEK
+300 GKILDGEQ
-308 LPINVTAMSPA
+308 LPINVTAFSPA

-347 VCKPEDS
+347 IVDEESS
-354 WDQLEKLTHNAEH
+354 WDELEKLTHNAEH

-372 NLPYHVVALSTGDAS
+372 GLPYHVVALSTGDAS

-416 DFQARRAHI
+416 DFQARRSLI

-449 CVAAILE
+449 TVAAILE

-463 SVTVPDVLVSYMHGM
+463 TVNVPEALQPYMHGM
-478 KKITKEDSLI
+478 KVITKEPKFGE

>member
-1 MWAIN
+1 
-6 SCTARRRYRHIMRAA
+6 
-21 LIKLKMGGTAKPCEP
+21 
-36 IRPCYWD
+36 
-43 ESALF
+43 
-48 FGGFSMLDIKVIR
+48 MLDIKVIR
-61 ENLDWAKDK
+61 ENLDWSKKK
-70 LATRGIKPEELDEV
+70 LATRGIKPEELDKL
-84 VALDA
+84 VAID
-89 KRREALTKSEELKA
+89 KERREALTKSEQLKQ
-103 KRNEVSKQIGAAK
+103 KRNEVSDQIAQAK
-116 RNKEDASA
+116 RNKEDASD
-124 AIKSMQE
+124 AIKAMRE
-131 VSKEIK
+131 VGKEIK
-137 DLDEQIRSL
+137 DLDKEVENLTQ
-146 AEKQEYIL
+146 KQKYIL

-169 DDSYNEEVRKWNEPT
+169 DESYNEEVRKWNEPT
-184 KFNFKPKAHWD
+184 KFDFEPKPHWE
-195 IGTDLDILDWDR
+195 IGTELNILDWDT

-225 LERAVFNFFLDENT
+225 LERAVSNFFLDENT
-239 KEGYTEVIPPYLV
+239 KDGYTEVIPPYLV

-260 GQFPKFHEDVYTI
+260 GQFPKFTEDVYTI
-273 VDNDDPDKLR
+273 VDNDDPDKPR

-300 NEIIHGEK
+300 GKILDAK
-308 LPINVTAMSPA
+308 QLPINVTAFSPA

-347 VCKPEDS
+347 IVDEDS
-354 WDQLEKLTHNAEH
+354 SWDELGKLTHNAEH

-372 NLPYHVVALSTGDAS
+372 GLPYHVVALSTGDAS

-416 DFQARRAHI
+416 DFQARRSLI

-449 CVAAILE
+449 TVAAILE

-463 SVTVPDVLVSYMHGM
+463 TVDVPEALQPYMHGM
-478 KKITKEDSLI
+478 KVITKEPKFGE

>member
-1 MWAIN
+1 MQLNLAETGW
-6 SCTARRRYRHIMRAA
+6 YREAMY
-21 LIKLKMGGTAKPCEP
+21 EP
-36 IRPCYWD
+36 IRPN
-43 ESALF
+43 LMGRVGF
-48 FGGFSMLDIKVIR
+48 FCGGKKMLDIKVIR
-61 ENLDWAKDK
+61 ENLAWAKDK
-70 LATRGIKPEELDEV
+70 LGRRGVKPEELDELV
-84 VALDA
+84 KIDA
-89 KRREALTKSEELKA
+89 DRREELNRSEQLKA
-103 KRNEVSKQIGAAK
+103 ERNTVSKEIAAIK

-124 AIKSMQE
+124 AVQKMRE
-131 VSKEIK
+131 VGQEIK
-137 DLDEQIRSL
+137 ELDDKVAKL
-146 AEKQEYIL
+146 TEKQNYIL
-154 LRLPNFPADSDPIGP
+154 LRLPNFPDDSDPIGP
-169 DDSYNEEVRKWNEPT
+169 DESYNEEVRKWHEPT
-184 KFNFKPKAHWD
+184 KLAFKPKAHWD

-207 AAKVSGARFVYY
+207 GAKVSGARFVYY

-239 KEGYTEVIPPYLV
+239 KEGYTEIIPPYLV
-252 NDASMQGT
+252 NDESMQGT
-260 GQFPKFHEDVYTI
+260 GQFPKFREDVYTI
-273 VDNDDPDKLR
+273 VDNDNPDKPR

-300 NEIIHGEK
+300 DEIIHGDK
-308 LPINVTAMSPA
+308 LPINVTALSPA

-347 VCKPEDS
+347 ICKQEDS
-354 WDQLEKLTHNAEH
+354 WDELEKLTHNAEH

-372 NLPYHVVALSTGDAS
+372 DLPYHVVALSTGDAS

-416 DFQARRAHI
+416 DFQARRAQI
-425 RYRDEN
+425 RYRDED

-449 CVAAILE
+449 TVAAILE

-463 SVTVPDVLVSYMHGM
+463 TVTVPEVLVPYMNGM
-478 KKITKEDSLI
+478 TKITKEETLI

>member
-1 MWAIN
+1 VNRFVPIVRDEAAFFMEVIN
-6 SCTARRRYRHIMRAA
+6 
-21 LIKLKMGGTAKPCEP
+21 
-36 IRPCYWD
+36 
-43 ESALF
+43 
-48 FGGFSMLDIKVIR
+48 MLDIKVIR
-61 ENLDWAKDK
+61 QNADWAKEK
-70 LATRGIKPEELDEV
+70 LATRGIKPEEIDKVIEI
-84 VALDA
+84 DQ
-89 KRREALTKSEELKA
+89 KRREALNKSETLKA
-103 KRNEVSKQIGAAK
+103 KRNQVSKDIAQAK
-116 RNKEDASA
+116 RNKEDASE
-124 AIKSMQE
+124 AIKAMREVGGQIKQLDQE
-131 VSKEIK
+131 VE
-137 DLDEQIRSL
+137 DLT
-146 AEKQEYIL
+146 EKQRYIL

-169 DDSYNEEVRKWNEPT
+169 DESYNQEVRKWEEPT
-184 KFNFKPKAHWD
+184 KFDFKPKAHWD
-195 IGTDLDILDWDR
+195 LGTDLDILDWDR

-239 KEGYTEVIPPYLV
+239 KEGYTEIIPPYLV

-273 VDNDDPDKLR
+273 VDNDDPDKPR

-300 NEIIHGEK
+300 DEIISGDK
-308 LPINVTAMSPA
+308 LPINVTALSPA

-354 WDQLEKLTHNAEH
+354 WNQLEELTHNAEH

-372 NLPYHVVALSTGDAS
+372 GLPYHVVALSTGDAS

-416 DFQARRAHI
+416 DFQARRAQI
-425 RYRDEN
+425 RYRDEDGN
-431 GKLHLAHTL
+431 LHLAHTL

-449 CVAAILE
+449 AVAAIME

-463 SVTVPDVLVSYMHGM
+463 TITVPEVLVPYMNGM
-478 KKITKEDSLI
+478 KKIVKQDSLI

>member
-1 MWAIN
+1 
-6 SCTARRRYRHIMRAA
+6 
-21 LIKLKMGGTAKPCEP
+21 
-36 IRPCYWD
+36 
-43 ESALF
+43 
-48 FGGFSMLDIKVIR
+48 MLDIKVIR
-61 ENLDWAKDK
+61 ENLDWSKKK
-70 LATRGIKPEELDEV
+70 LATRGIKPEELDKL
-84 VALDA
+84 VAID
-89 KRREALTKSEELKA
+89 KERREALTKSEQLKQ
-103 KRNEVSKQIGAAK
+103 KRNEVSDQIAQAK
-116 RNKEDASA
+116 RNKEDASD
-124 AIKSMQE
+124 AIKAMRE
-131 VSKEIK
+131 VGKEIK
-137 DLDEQIRSL
+137 DLDKEVEDLTQ
-146 AEKQEYIL
+146 KQNYIL

-169 DDSYNEEVRKWNEPT
+169 DESYNEEVRKWHEPT
-184 KFNFKPKAHWD
+184 KLDFEPKPHWE
-195 IGTDLDILDWDR
+195 IGTELNILDWDT

-225 LERAVFNFFLDENT
+225 LERAVSNFFLDENT
-239 KEGYTEVIPPYLV
+239 KDGYTEVIPPYLV

-260 GQFPKFHEDVYTI
+260 GQFPKFTEDVYTI
-273 VDNDDPDKLR
+273 VDNDDPDKPR

-300 NEIIHGEK
+300 GKILDGEQ
-308 LPINVTAMSPA
+308 LPINVTAFSPA

-347 VCKPEDS
+347 IVDEESS
-354 WDQLEKLTHNAEH
+354 WDELEKLTHNAEH

-372 NLPYHVVALSTGDAS
+372 GLPYHVVALSTGDAS

-394 DLEVWMPAQDK
+394 NLEVWMPAQDK

-416 DFQARRAHI
+416 DFQARRSLI

-449 CVAAILE
+449 TVAAILE

-463 SVTVPDVLVSYMHGM
+463 TVNVPEALQPYMHGM
-478 KKITKEDSLI
+478 KVITKEPKFGE

>member
-1 MWAIN
+1 
-6 SCTARRRYRHIMRAA
+6 
-21 LIKLKMGGTAKPCEP
+21 
-36 IRPCYWD
+36 
-43 ESALF
+43 
-48 FGGFSMLDIKVIR
+48 MLDIKVIR
-61 ENLDWAKDK
+61 ENLDWSKKK
-70 LATRGIKPEELDEV
+70 LATRGIKPEELDKL
-84 VALDA
+84 VAID
-89 KRREALTKSEELKA
+89 KERREALTKSEQLKQ
-103 KRNEVSKQIGAAK
+103 KRNEVSDQIAQAK
-116 RNKEDASA
+116 RNKEDASD
-124 AIKSMQE
+124 AIKAMRE
-131 VSKEIK
+131 VGKEIK
-137 DLDEQIRSL
+137 DLDKEVEDLTQ
-146 AEKQEYIL
+146 KQKYIL

-169 DDSYNEEVRKWNEPT
+169 DESYNEEVRKWNEPT
-184 KFNFKPKAHWD
+184 KFDFEPKPHWE
-195 IGTDLDILDWDR
+195 IGTELNILDWDT

-225 LERAVFNFFLDENT
+225 LERAVSNFFLDENT
-239 KEGYTEVIPPYLV
+239 KDGYTEVIPPYLV

-260 GQFPKFHEDVYTI
+260 GQFPKFTEDVYTI
-273 VDNDDPDKLR
+273 VDNDDSDKPR

-300 NEIIHGEK
+300 GKILDAK
-308 LPINVTAMSPA
+308 QLPINVTAFSPA

-347 VCKPEDS
+347 IVDEDS
-354 WDQLEKLTHNAEH
+354 SWDELEKLTHNAEH

-372 NLPYHVVALSTGDAS
+372 GLPYHVVALSTGDAS

-416 DFQARRAHI
+416 DFQARRSLI

-449 CVAAILE
+449 TVAAILE

-463 SVTVPDVLVSYMHGM
+463 TVDVPEALQPYMHGM
-478 KKITKEDSLI
+478 KVITKEPKFGE

>member
-1 MWAIN
+1 
-6 SCTARRRYRHIMRAA
+6 
-21 LIKLKMGGTAKPCEP
+21 
-36 IRPCYWD
+36 
-43 ESALF
+43 
-48 FGGFSMLDIKVIR
+48 MLDIKVIR
-61 ENLDWAKDK
+61 ENLDWSKKK
-70 LATRGIKPEELDEV
+70 LATRGIKPEELDKL
-84 VALDA
+84 VAID
-89 KRREALTKSEELKA
+89 KERREALTKSEQLKQ
-103 KRNEVSKQIGAAK
+103 KRNEVSDQIAQAK
-116 RNKEDASA
+116 RNKEDASD
-124 AIKSMQE
+124 AIKAMRE
-131 VSKEIK
+131 VGKEIK
-137 DLDEQIRSL
+137 DLDKEVEDLTQ
-146 AEKQEYIL
+146 KQNYIL

-169 DDSYNEEVRKWNEPT
+169 DESYNEEVRKWHEPT
-184 KFNFKPKAHWD
+184 KLNFEPKPHWE
-195 IGTDLDILDWDR
+195 IGTDLNILDWDT

-225 LERAVFNFFLDENT
+225 LERAVSNFFLDENT
-239 KEGYTEVIPPYLV
+239 KDGYTEVIPPYLV

-260 GQFPKFHEDVYTI
+260 GQFPKFTEDVYTI
-273 VDNDDPDKLR
+273 VDNDDPDKPR

-300 NEIIHGEK
+300 GKILDGEQ
-308 LPINVTAMSPA
+308 LPINVTAFSPA

-347 VCKPEDS
+347 IVDEESS
-354 WDQLEKLTHNAEH
+354 WDELEKLTHNAEH

-372 NLPYHVVALSTGDAS
+372 GLPYHVVALSTGDAS

-416 DFQARRAHI
+416 DFQARRSLI

-449 CVAAILE
+449 TVAAILE

-463 SVTVPDVLVSYMHGM
+463 TVNVPEALQPYMHGM
-478 KKITKEDSLI
+478 KVITKEPKFGK

>member
-1 MWAIN
+1 
-6 SCTARRRYRHIMRAA
+6 
-21 LIKLKMGGTAKPCEP
+21 
-36 IRPCYWD
+36 
-43 ESALF
+43 
-48 FGGFSMLDIKVIR
+48 MLDIKVIR
-61 ENLDWAKDK
+61 ENLDWSKKK
-70 LATRGIKPEELDEV
+70 LATRGIKPEELDKL
-84 VALDA
+84 VAID
-89 KRREALTKSEELKA
+89 KERREALTKSEQLKQ
-103 KRNEVSKQIGAAK
+103 KRNEVSDQIAQAK
-116 RNKEDASA
+116 RNKEDASD
-124 AIKSMQE
+124 AIKAMRE
-131 VSKEIK
+131 VGKEIK
-137 DLDEQIRSL
+137 DLDKEVEDLTQ
-146 AEKQEYIL
+146 KQNYIL

-169 DDSYNEEVRKWNEPT
+169 DESYNEEVRKWHEPT
-184 KFNFKPKAHWD
+184 KLDFEPKPHWE
-195 IGTDLDILDWDR
+195 IGTELNILDWDT

-225 LERAVFNFFLDENT
+225 LERAVSNFFLDENT
-239 KEGYTEVIPPYLV
+239 KDGYTEVIPPYLV

-260 GQFPKFHEDVYTI
+260 GQFPKFTEDVYTI
-273 VDNDDPDKLR
+273 VDNDDPDKPR

-300 NEIIHGEK
+300 GKILDGEQ
-308 LPINVTAMSPA
+308 LPINVTAFSPA

-347 VCKPEDS
+347 IVDEESS
-354 WDQLEKLTHNAEH
+354 WDELEKLTHNAEH

-372 NLPYHVVALSTGDAS
+372 GLPYHVVALSTGDAS

-416 DFQARRAHI
+416 DFQARRSLI

-431 GKLHLAHTL
+431 GKLNLAHTL

-449 CVAAILE
+449 TVAAILE

-463 SVTVPDVLVSYMHGM
+463 TVNVPEALQPYMHGM
-478 KKITKEDSLI
+478 KVITKEPKFGE

>member
-1 MWAIN
+1 
-6 SCTARRRYRHIMRAA
+6 
-21 LIKLKMGGTAKPCEP
+21 
-36 IRPCYWD
+36 
-43 ESALF
+43 
-48 FGGFSMLDIKVIR
+48 MLDIKVIR
-61 ENLDWAKDK
+61 ENLDWSKKK
-70 LATRGIKPEELDEV
+70 LATRGIKPEELDKL
-84 VALDA
+84 VAID
-89 KRREALTKSEELKA
+89 KERREALTKSEQLKQ
-103 KRNEVSKQIGAAK
+103 KRNEVSDQIAQAK
-116 RNKEDASA
+116 RNKEDASD
-124 AIKSMQE
+124 AIKTMRE
-131 VSKEIK
+131 VGKEIK
-137 DLDEQIRSL
+137 DLDKEVEDLTQ
-146 AEKQEYIL
+146 KQKYIL

-169 DDSYNEEVRKWNEPT
+169 DESYNEEVRKWNEPT
-184 KFNFKPKAHWD
+184 KFDFEPKPHWE
-195 IGTDLDILDWDR
+195 IGTELNILDWDT

-225 LERAVFNFFLDENT
+225 LERAVSNFFLDENT
-239 KEGYTEVIPPYLV
+239 KDGYTEVIPPYLV

-260 GQFPKFHEDVYTI
+260 GQFPKFTEDVYTI
-273 VDNDDPDKLR
+273 VDNDAPDKPR

-300 NEIIHGEK
+300 GKILDAK
-308 LPINVTAMSPA
+308 QLPINVTAFSPA

-347 VCKPEDS
+347 IVDEDS
-354 WDQLEKLTHNAEH
+354 SWDELEKLTHNAEH

-372 NLPYHVVALSTGDAS
+372 GLPYHVVALSTGDAS

-416 DFQARRAHI
+416 DFQARRSLI

-449 CVAAILE
+449 TVAAILE

-463 SVTVPDVLVSYMHGM
+463 TVNVPEALQPYMHGM
-478 KKITKEDSLI
+478 KVITKEPKFGE

>member
-1 MWAIN
+1 
-6 SCTARRRYRHIMRAA
+6 
-21 LIKLKMGGTAKPCEP
+21 
-36 IRPCYWD
+36 
-43 ESALF
+43 
-48 FGGFSMLDIKVIR
+48 MLDIKVIR
-61 ENLDWAKDK
+61 ENLDWSKKK
-70 LATRGIKPEELDEV
+70 LATRGIKPEELDKL
-84 VALDA
+84 VAID
-89 KRREALTKSEELKA
+89 KERREALTKSEQLKQ
-103 KRNEVSKQIGAAK
+103 KRNEVSDQIAQAK
-116 RNKEDASA
+116 RNKEDASD
-124 AIKSMQE
+124 AIKAMRE
-131 VSKEIK
+131 VGKEIK
-137 DLDEQIRSL
+137 DLDKEVEDLTQ
-146 AEKQEYIL
+146 KQNYIL

-169 DDSYNEEVRKWNEPT
+169 DESYNEEVRKWHEPT
-184 KFNFKPKAHWD
+184 KLDFEPKPHWE
-195 IGTDLDILDWDR
+195 IGTELNILDWDT

-219 KGAGAL
+219 KGSGAL
-225 LERAVFNFFLDENT
+225 LERAVSNFFLDENT
-239 KEGYTEVIPPYLV
+239 KDGYTEVIPPYLV

-260 GQFPKFHEDVYTI
+260 GQFPKFTEDVYTI
-273 VDNDDPDKLR
+273 VDNDDPDKPR

-300 NEIIHGEK
+300 GKILDGEQ
-308 LPINVTAMSPA
+308 LPINVTAFSPA

-347 VCKPEDS
+347 IVDEESS
-354 WDQLEKLTHNAEH
+354 WDELEKLTHNAEH

-372 NLPYHVVALSTGDAS
+372 GLPYHVVALSTGDAS

-416 DFQARRAHI
+416 DFQARRSLI

-449 CVAAILE
+449 TVAAILE

-463 SVTVPDVLVSYMHGM
+463 TVNVPEALQPYMHGM
-478 KKITKEDSLI
+478 KVITKEPKFGE

>member
-1 MWAIN
+1 
-6 SCTARRRYRHIMRAA
+6 
-21 LIKLKMGGTAKPCEP
+21 
-36 IRPCYWD
+36 
-43 ESALF
+43 
-48 FGGFSMLDIKVIR
+48 MLDIKVIR
-61 ENLDWAKDK
+61 ENLDWSKKK
-70 LATRGIKPEELDEV
+70 LATRGIKPEELDKL
-84 VALDA
+84 VAID
-89 KRREALTKSEELKA
+89 KERREALTKSEQLKQ
-103 KRNEVSKQIGAAK
+103 KRNEVSDQIAQAK
-116 RNKEDASA
+116 RNKEDASD
-124 AIKSMQE
+124 AIKAMRE
-131 VSKEIK
+131 VGKEIK
-137 DLDEQIRSL
+137 DLDKEVEDLTQ
-146 AEKQEYIL
+146 KQKYIL

-169 DDSYNEEVRKWNEPT
+169 DESYNEEVRKWNEPT
-184 KFNFKPKAHWD
+184 KFDFEPKPHWE
-195 IGTDLDILDWDR
+195 IGTELNILDWDT

-225 LERAVFNFFLDENT
+225 LERAVSNFFLDENT
-239 KEGYTEVIPPYLV
+239 KDGYTEVIPPYLM

-260 GQFPKFHEDVYTI
+260 GQFPKFTEDVYTI
-273 VDNDDPDKLR
+273 VDNDDPDKPR

-300 NEIIHGEK
+300 GKILDAK
-308 LPINVTAMSPA
+308 QLPINVTAFSPA

-347 VCKPEDS
+347 IVDEDS
-354 WDQLEKLTHNAEH
+354 SWDELEKLTHNAEH

-372 NLPYHVVALSTGDAS
+372 GLPYHVVALSTGDAS

-416 DFQARRAHI
+416 DFQARRSLI

-449 CVAAILE
+449 TVAAILE

-463 SVTVPDVLVSYMHGM
+463 TVNVPEALQPYMHGM
-478 KKITKEDSLI
+478 KVITKEPKFGE

>member
-1 MWAIN
+1 
-6 SCTARRRYRHIMRAA
+6 
-21 LIKLKMGGTAKPCEP
+21 
-36 IRPCYWD
+36 
-43 ESALF
+43 
-48 FGGFSMLDIKVIR
+48 MLDIKVIR
-61 ENLDWAKDK
+61 ENLDWAKKK
-70 LATRGIKPEELDEV
+70 LATRGIEPEQLDE
-84 VALDA
+84 LIKIDRE
-89 KRREALTKSEELKA
+89 RRESLSKTEQLKA
-103 KRNEVSKQIGAAK
+103 KRNDVSKEIAEAK
-116 RNKEDASA
+116 RNKEDTSSVIAE
-124 AIKSMQE
+124 MRE
-131 VSKEIK
+131 VGSEIK
-137 DLDEQIRSL
+137 ELDNNVSEL
-146 AEKQEYIL
+146 TDKQNYIL
-154 LRLPNFPADSDPIGP
+154 LRLPNFPDDSDPIGP
-169 DDSYNEEVRKWNEPT
+169 DESYNQEVRKWSEPT
-184 KFNFKPKAHWD
+184 KLDFKPKAHWD
-195 IGTDLDILDWDR
+195 LGTDLDILDWDR
-207 AAKVSGARFVYY
+207 GAKVSGARFVYY

-239 KEGYTEVIPPYLV
+239 KAGYTEIIPPYLV

-273 VDNDDPDKLR
+273 VDNDDPDKPR

-300 NEIIHGEK
+300 DEIIHEDR
-308 LPINVTAMSPA
+308 LPINVTALSPA

-347 VCKPEDS
+347 VCKPEES
-354 WDQLEKLTHNAEH
+354 WQELDNLTANAEH

-416 DFQARRAHI
+416 DFQARRAQI
-425 RYRDEN
+425 RYRGED

-449 CVAAILE
+449 TVAAILE

-463 SVTVPDVLVSYMHGM
+463 TVTVPEALVPYMNGM
-478 KKITKEDSLI
+478 TKITKEQSLI